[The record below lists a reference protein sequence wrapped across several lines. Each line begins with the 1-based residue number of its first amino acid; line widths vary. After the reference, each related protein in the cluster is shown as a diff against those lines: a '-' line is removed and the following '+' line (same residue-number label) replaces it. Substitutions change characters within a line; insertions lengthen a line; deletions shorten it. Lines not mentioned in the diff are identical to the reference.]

1 MAQYVNDRPHDAPPS
16 ERMRYYLSQIGQGPK
31 NGRDLTREEARDAMA
46 MILARQGTEAQTG
59 GFLLV
64 ERYKGESS
72 EELLGF
78 ADAIR
83 GVARTIRPKVQG
95 LLDIGSP
102 YDGHKKSLMVSP
114 GASIVAAAAGL
125 PTVMHGERDMGP
137 KHGVAVGDVLAAMGV
152 EVDGEPE
159 QVERSIEEVGF
170 GYMRAARFLPDLYAL
185 KPLREELALRTS
197 LHTIEKLYN
206 LAGAA
211 YSIIGLTHVPYLE
224 KMLEASKQMGFR
236 RVMILQGIEGSEDA
250 PTSRPCRV
258 FEFRDG
264 DLREYRI
271 NPQEYGLTPAS
282 SEELAGGDVGH
293 SAQLLRQV
301 LEGKTGAHRDL
312 VLLNAGIRL
321 YLAERAAN
329 IGEGIDRARE
339 AIDSGAARSTLESLR
354 QRAISRV

>member
-1 MAQYVNDRPHDAPPS
+1 
-16 ERMRYYLSQIGQGPK
+16 
-31 NGRDLTREEARDAMA
+31 
-46 MILARQGTEAQTG
+46 
-59 GFLLV
+59 
-64 ERYKGESS
+64 
-72 EELLGF
+72 
-78 ADAIR
+78 
-83 GVARTIRPKVQG
+83 
-95 LLDIGSP
+95 
-102 YDGHKKSLMVSP
+102 
-114 GASIVAAAAGL
+114 
-125 PTVMHGERDMGP
+125 MGP

-282 SEELAGGDVGH
+282 PEELAGGDVGH

-321 YLAERAAN
+321 YLAERAGD

-354 QRAISRV
+354 QRAVSRV